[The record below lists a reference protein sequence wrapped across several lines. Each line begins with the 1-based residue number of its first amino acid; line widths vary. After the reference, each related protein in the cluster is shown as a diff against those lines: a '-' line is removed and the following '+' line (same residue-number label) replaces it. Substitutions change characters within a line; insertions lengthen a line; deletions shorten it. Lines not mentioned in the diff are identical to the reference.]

1 MEIKVNY
8 TLVGLFVT
16 FFMVLLVALVV
27 WLSYD
32 YEQEDYATYVAY
44 VYESVSGLNE
54 NAAVKYRGV
63 DVGKVTHIALDP
75 NNSERVQLDLAIKQ
89 GAPIKHDSVAVLS
102 LQGITGL
109 IYIELTGGTQAS
121 PLLQATNE
129 QAIPEIQTAPSALV
143 RFDSMIT
150 HLFTQLTQGVEYLA
164 GVADRVD
171 VLLNDDNQ
179 RAIANTLTNVEHL
192 SRVVSERLDVFGEN
206 IDNLTEIL
214 QNTAQMSQELP
225 RLVHGVAGSM
235 DGVQQAVAAIN
246 QTAAR
251 LDEVVITAQKEL
263 LYSTADSLSQLNQLM
278 EEMRQLTATLSRVAH
293 DVERDPNMLI
303 FGRGSNRAGPGE

>member
-27 WLSYD
+27 WLSHD
-32 YEQEDYATYVAY
+32 YEQEDYHTYVAY

-75 NNSERVQLDLAIKQ
+75 DNSERVQLDLAIKQ
-89 GAPIKHDSVAVLS
+89 GTPIKHDSVAVLS

-121 PLLQATNE
+121 PLLQATSE
-129 QAIPEIQTAPSALV
+129 QAIPEIKTAPSALV
-143 RFDSMIT
+143 RFDNMIT

-164 GVADRVD
+164 GVAGRVD

-179 RAIANTLTNVEHL
+179 RAIANTLNNVEHL
-192 SRVVSERLDVFGEN
+192 SRVVSERLDVFGQN

-225 RLVHGVAGSM
+225 RLVHGVADSM
-235 DGVQQAVAAIN
+235 AGVQQAVAAIN

-263 LYSTADSLSQLNQLM
+263 LYSTTDSLSQLNQLM